1 MVSICYARRDLRRGA
16 VGLVAD
22 VTNRKRAVRHC
33 VTFARVS
40 NGPWM
45 CDRVTK
51 IELLVAFNVTLNY
64 VACFNETC
72 VIFWRAALLRM

>member
-1 MVSICYARRDLRRGA
+1 
-16 VGLVAD
+16 
-22 VTNRKRAVRHC
+22 